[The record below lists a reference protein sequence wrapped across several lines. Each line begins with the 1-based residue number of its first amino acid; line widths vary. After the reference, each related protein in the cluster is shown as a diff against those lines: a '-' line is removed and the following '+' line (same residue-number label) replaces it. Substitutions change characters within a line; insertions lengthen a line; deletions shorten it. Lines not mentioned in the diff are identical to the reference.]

1 MLFSTA
7 NSMMLFKLSSMP
19 IRQRS
24 SQQRANCNGADPDME
39 LTLKEFLRGGKEQ
52 LTAAGFPE
60 VDAEHLL
67 AHVLGISRMELH
79 NPVTVENAINA
90 IGDIA
95 VIEETFW
102 KLLDRRCAHEPLQ
115 YLTGVAY
122 FRYLELQV
130 GPGVLVPRPESELLV
145 DAVLRNIEGR
155 EGAVSVVD
163 LGAGSGAL
171 TLAIATEAPQTHLI
185 AVEKDP
191 AAVNWLR
198 KNVSRIDETVRILES
213 DVEDA
218 LDGVKCDVVIAN
230 PPYIPDGQELPQD
243 VAEHEPAVA
252 LFGGE
257 DGMAIPRRFI
267 NAAARLLKSGG
278 FLAIEHHESQPIDI
292 AAAML
297 ADFENIQ
304 CHNDLVGRPRFTTGT
319 RR

>member
-1 MLFSTA
+1 
-7 NSMMLFKLSSMP
+7 
-19 IRQRS
+19 
-24 SQQRANCNGADPDME
+24 ME
-39 LTLKEFLRGGKEQ
+39 LTFKEFLRSGKEQ
-52 LTAAGFPE
+52 LSAAGFPE

-67 AHVLGISRMELH
+67 AHVLGISRMDLH
-79 NPVTVENAINA
+79 NPVTVENAIVA
-90 IGDIA
+90 IGDTT

-145 DAVLRNIEGR
+145 EAVLKNIESR

-171 TLAIATEAPQTHLI
+171 TLAIATEAPRTHLI

-191 AAVNWLR
+191 AAAQWLR
-198 KNVSRIDETVRILES
+198 KNVSRIDETVRIIEA
-213 DVEDA
+213 DVENA

-230 PPYIPDGQELPQD
+230 PPYIPNGQELPKD
-243 VAEHEPAVA
+243 VADHEPAIA
-252 LFGGE
+252 LFGGS
-257 DGMAIPRRFI
+257 DGMEIPRRFI
-267 NAAARLLKSGG
+267 NAASRLLKSGG
-278 FLAIEHHESQPIDI
+278 FFAIEHHENQPIDI

-297 ADFENIQ
+297 KDFDEIEL
-304 CHNDLVGRPRFTTGT
+304 HNDLAGRPRFTTGI

>member
-1 MLFSTA
+1 
-7 NSMMLFKLSSMP
+7 MLFKLSSMP
-19 IRQRS
+19 IRQQS
-24 SQQRANCNGADPDME
+24 SQQRANSDGADPDME
-39 LTLKEFLRGGKEQ
+39 LTFKEFLRGGKEQ
-52 LTAAGFPE
+52 LAAAGFPE

-90 IGDIA
+90 IGDIT

-145 DAVLRNIEGR
+145 DAVLKNIEGR

-191 AAVNWLR
+191 AAVEWLR

-230 PPYIPDGQELPQD
+230 PPYIPDNQELPRD
-243 VAEHEPAVA
+243 VAEHEPAMA

-257 DGMAIPRRFI
+257 DGMTIPRRFI

-297 ADFENIQ
+297 GDFENIQ

>member
-1 MLFSTA
+1 
-7 NSMMLFKLSSMP
+7 
-19 IRQRS
+19 
-24 SQQRANCNGADPDME
+24 ME
-39 LTLKEFLRGGKEQ
+39 LTFKEFLRGGKEQ

-79 NPVTVENAINA
+79 NPVTVENAITA
-90 IGDIA
+90 IGDIT

-145 DAVLRNIEGR
+145 DAVLKNIEGR

-191 AAVNWLR
+191 AAVEWLR

-230 PPYIPDGQELPQD
+230 PPYIPDGQELPKD
-243 VAEHEPAVA
+243 VADHEPAVA

-257 DGMAIPRRFI
+257 DGMTIPRRFI

-278 FLAIEHHESQPIDI
+278 FFAIEHHESQPIDI

>member
-1 MLFSTA
+1 
-7 NSMMLFKLSSMP
+7 
-19 IRQRS
+19 
-24 SQQRANCNGADPDME
+24 ME
-39 LTLKEFLRGGKEQ
+39 LTFKEFLRSGKEQ
-52 LTAAGFPE
+52 LSAAGYPE

-67 AHVLGISRMELH
+67 AHVLGISRMDLH
-79 NPVTVENAINA
+79 NPVTVENAIVA
-90 IGDIA
+90 IGDTTI
-95 VIEETFW
+95 IEETFW

-145 DAVLRNIEGR
+145 EAVLKNIAGR
-155 EGAVSVVD
+155 EGAVSVID

-191 AAVNWLR
+191 AAVEWLR
-198 KNVSRIDETVRILES
+198 KNVSRIDETVRIIET

-230 PPYIPDGQELPQD
+230 PPYIPDGQELPKD
-243 VAEHEPAVA
+243 VADHEPAIA
-252 LFGGE
+252 LFGGG
-257 DGMAIPRRFI
+257 DGMEIPRRFI

-278 FLAIEHHESQPIDI
+278 FFAIEHHESQSIDI

-297 ADFENIQ
+297 KDFDEIEL
-304 CHNDLVGRPRFTTGT
+304 HNDLVGRPRFTTGI

>member
-1 MLFSTA
+1 
-7 NSMMLFKLSSMP
+7 
-19 IRQRS
+19 
-24 SQQRANCNGADPDME
+24 ME
-39 LTLKEFLRGGKEQ
+39 LTFKEFLRSGKEQ
-52 LTAAGFPE
+52 LSAAGYPE

-67 AHVLGISRMELH
+67 AHVLGISRMDLH
-79 NPVTVENAINA
+79 NPVTVENAIVA
-90 IGDIA
+90 IGDTTI
-95 VIEETFW
+95 IEETFW